1 MFYQQWWRSLLTLA
15 PILIFDTNKC
25 TTNTEKKEAIEFVV
39 KLPGLARVVQIL
51 VLKKIKGC
59 IFITPRYWNFT
70 GSWNWNSP
78 QERHEHPYW
87 ILKIPEMSCLLMTRS
102 CKEPEHQHLWY
113 LFSMTGHL
121 CSCYNIQTG
130 YRISFMQ
137 IRSFLGL
144 IFFQI
149 NISQF
154 WGLLVM
160 IGPQVRINGNGI
172 NNPQFSLEMRNLKF
186 GVFFEN
192 SQTFAK
198 SYVVFIYYSIENP
211 WKQLL
216 ANKYGYVS
224 CPHLK
229 QFRFPLCNV
238 NFSHFKLT

>member
-1 MFYQQWWRSLLTLA
+1 
-15 PILIFDTNKC
+15 
-25 TTNTEKKEAIEFVV
+25 
-39 KLPGLARVVQIL
+39 
-51 VLKKIKGC
+51 
-59 IFITPRYWNFT
+59 
-70 GSWNWNSP
+70 
-78 QERHEHPYW
+78 
-87 ILKIPEMSCLLMTRS
+87 MTRS

-113 LFSMTGHL
+113 LLSMTGHL
-121 CSCYNIQTG
+121 CSCYKIQTG

-137 IRSFLGL
+137 IRSFLCL

-160 IGPQVRINGNGI
+160 IGTQVRINGNGI
-172 NNPQFSLEMRNLKF
+172 NNPQFSLEMRNLACFSKIHKHLP
-186 GVFFEN
+186 N
-192 SQTFAK
+192 LMMS
-198 SYVVFIYYSIENP
+198 IYYSVENP

-216 ANKYGYVS
+216 ADKYGYVS